1 MCGSHILIRAVL
13 TAHLSRGANSAPQAS
28 WVDFGEGRRRGKVG
42 KGKGRGR
49 KMGGKREENGME
61 GKGKG
66 TNGSKR
72 GKKGREEFFVQL

>member
-1 MCGSHILIRAVL
+1 
-13 TAHLSRGANSAPQAS
+13 
-28 WVDFGEGRRRGKVG
+28 
-42 KGKGRGR
+42 
-49 KMGGKREENGME
+49 MGGKREEKGME